1 VKVNIDWIR
10 GATDDV
16 LAVTSPGSSWI
27 TACPRE
33 QLLEFVT
40 VHGVSVNDVPLP
52 SAVIIEDGQVTFE
65 VVVRDEQGR
74 VVVDEATNGLKRTT
88 VTVPQCAPWPLTASL
103 GQQPHLFG
111 CVYPEGGLECSC
123 VPKEA
128 G

>member
-1 VKVNIDWIR
+1 MKVNIDWVR
-10 GATDDV
+10 GEGDV
-16 LAVTSPGSSWI
+16 FAVT
-27 TACPRE
+27 ALCPRG
-33 QLLEFVT
+33 LILEFVAA
-40 VHGVSVNDVPLP
+40 HGVSVNDVPLP
-52 SAVIIEDGQVTFE
+52 SAISIEDGRVTFE
-65 VVVRDEQGR
+65 VVVRDGNGR
-74 VVVDEATNGLKRTT
+74 EVVDEADLSVKRTT